1 MSAPPPSDAAAH
13 RDRGAVARLAVIG
26 AGVTGLSTA
35 LLARRAGLEVDVYE
49 ASTTPGGLAGCFALG
64 EFRFDFGPHEIVSDN
79 AALLTLLHELC
90 GDGLLQIRKRSAQ
103 YFDGNFIAYPFKI
116 TDLLQKVRPGFL
128 VRALGDAALARVR
141 ALFARGPEDSLE
153 TWVRRRFGGTLYDY
167 YFGPYTQKVWGLPPS
182 QLDARTAS
190 QRIAADS
197 IVALAVKSLKLQLF
211 GREEFE
217 AAHDEQ
223 RHNFLYVRG
232 GMGELGAAMARE
244 FLRLGGRVHTGCRL
258 ERVEVNGGRVTAL
271 HFEGRGRVTDFT
283 SVVNTIPLPDFFRLA
298 LPNSPLVNSH
308 VPRLDFRGMVF
319 CFAGFD
325 RPNVLDHH
333 WVYFPGA
340 DVPFQR
346 VTDFGNFNAG
356 MAPSGRSGLAF
367 ELSSNPGE
375 RYWEMRDEDILALC
389 TDQLEKLGM
398 AGRRE
403 VVDWRV
409 VRVRRAYP
417 MQVKGYAETVDELLD
432 ALGVLENLV
441 CIGRQGI
448 FRYCNTDECIEMAM
462 DVVPRLARAEASI
475 RFRRSAAWVGV
486 SAQK

>member
-1 MSAPPPSDAAAH
+1 MGE
-13 RDRGAVARLAVIG
+13 RGTAARLAVIG
-26 AGVTGLSTA
+26 AGVTGLATA
-35 LLARRAGLEVDVYE
+35 LLARRAGLDVDVYE
-49 ASTTPGGLAGCFALG
+49 ASTAPGGLAGCFEVG
-64 EFRFDFGPHEIVSDN
+64 EFRFDFGPHEIVTDN
-79 AALLTLLHELC
+79 AELLTFLNELC

-116 TDLLQKVRPGFL
+116 TDLLQKVRPSFL
-128 VRALGDAALARVR
+128 VRALGDAALARLR
-141 ALFARGPEDSLE
+141 ALFTRTPEDSLE
-153 TWVRRRFGGTLYDY
+153 TWVRRRFGGTLFDY

-211 GREEFE
+211 GREDFD

-244 FLRLGGRVHTGCRL
+244 FVRLGGRVHTGCRL
-258 ERVEVNGGRVTAL
+258 ERVEVNGTRISAL
-271 HFEGRGRVTDFT
+271 HFEGRARVTDFT

-298 LPNSPLVNSH
+298 LPTSPLVQSH

-319 CFAGFD
+319 CFVGFD

-375 RYWEMRDEDILALC
+375 RYWQMPDEEILALC
-389 TDQLEKLGM
+389 TERLEKLGM

-409 VRVRRAYP
+409 VRARRAYP
-417 MQVKGYAETVDELLD
+417 VQVKGYAETVEELLD
-432 ALGVLENLV
+432 ALAALENLV

-462 DVVPRLARAEASI
+462 DVVPRLVRAEPSI

-486 SAQK
+486 SAQE